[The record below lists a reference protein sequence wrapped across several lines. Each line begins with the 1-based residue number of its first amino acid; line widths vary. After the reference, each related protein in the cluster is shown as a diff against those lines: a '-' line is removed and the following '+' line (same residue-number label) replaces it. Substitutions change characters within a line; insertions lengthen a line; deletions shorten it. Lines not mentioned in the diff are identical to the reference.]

1 MRKINVMYEYIKG
14 QIIEITPTNAVIDC
28 GGLGF
33 NILIS
38 LQTYDKLKSDSEGKL
53 FIYHHLREDDEQ
65 LYGFAT
71 KDEREL
77 FKLLISVNGVGVGSA
92 RMMLSSL
99 SDEELRNAIIGEDV
113 HKIKSVKGIGLKTA
127 QRIILDLKDK
137 IVKGGGVDAG
147 SINIGTDTKIIEEA
161 TFALLSLGFTK
172 ANITKIINDI
182 LKSSPQAGIELII
195 KRIWT
200 VVDIEYIIK
209 EALKRL

>member
-147 SINIGTDTKIIEEA
+147 SISIGTDAKIIEEA

-182 LKSSPQAGIELII
+182 LKSSPQAGIE
-195 KRIWT
+195 
-200 VVDIEYIIK
+200 YIIK

>member
-1 MRKINVMYEYIKG
+1 MFEYIKG
-14 QIIEITPTNAVIDC
+14 QIAEITPTNVVVDC

-38 LQTYDKLKSDSEGKL
+38 LQTYDKLKSESEGKL

-113 HKIKSVKGIGLKTA
+113 HKIKSIKGIGVKTA

-137 IVKGGGVDAG
+137 IVKGGGVDT
-147 SINIGTDTKIIEEA
+147 SNINIGTDTKIIEEA
-161 TFALLSLGFTK
+161 TFALLSLGFT
-172 ANITKIINDI
+172 
-182 LKSSPQAGIELII
+182 
-195 KRIWT
+195 
-200 VVDIEYIIK
+200 
-209 EALKRL
+209 

>member
-1 MRKINVMYEYIKG
+1 MYEYIKG

-147 SINIGTDTKIIEEA
+147 SINIGTDTKII
-161 TFALLSLGFTK
+161 
-172 ANITKIINDI
+172 NDI
-182 LKSSPQAGIELII
+182 LKSSPQAGIE
-195 KRIWT
+195 
-200 VVDIEYIIK
+200 YIIK

>member
-1 MRKINVMYEYIKG
+1 MRKINAMYEYIKG

-147 SINIGTDTKIIEEA
+147 SINIVFNGEHVPMKIEEA

-182 LKSSPQAGIELII
+182 LKSSPQAGIE
-195 KRIWT
+195 
-200 VVDIEYIIK
+200 YIIK